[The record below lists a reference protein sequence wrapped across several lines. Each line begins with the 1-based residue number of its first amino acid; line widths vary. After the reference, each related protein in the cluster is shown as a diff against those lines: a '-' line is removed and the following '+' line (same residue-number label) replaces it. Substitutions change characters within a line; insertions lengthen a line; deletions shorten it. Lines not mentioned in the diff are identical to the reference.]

1 MKIALII
8 PQNAVEGKPSFYDY
22 RFYKSFLFSDRY
34 FSYLLA
40 APVLASLT
48 PPEHE
53 VRIFDENIEEIDFEW
68 EADLVGISV
77 RTMFAKRAYAIART
91 YRERGVKTVLG
102 GIHPSMCTDEALE
115 HCDAVVKGE
124 AEHTWPTLLEDF
136 QNGTMQRVYNSK
148 GFADLRSYP
157 GPDRSKL
164 SRNRYF
170 VDIVQTTKGCPF
182 DCEFCSVSAFDGQMV
197 RSKAVNQVLNEIL
210 TILETKNQFKKKSI
224 FFADDNIIANKKYA
238 RELFTALKP
247 HNLNWSCQGSINVSQ
262 DDEMLTL
269 MKEAG
274 CGAIFVGLESVSEK
288 NLAAM
293 GKKVNLRHDYFKAIE
308 KIQDHGILVLGSF
321 ILGYDFDTPE
331 SFDELIGF
339 IEEANLL
346 MPLINILTPF
356 PGTKLY
362 RRLEEEGRILHR
374 NWNDYDSQT
383 VVFRPAGMTPE
394 ELFDGFR
401 KVVREVY
408 SFESIYRKLDRFW
421 QIDFWRHSNETDPIK
436 FRYRLLFAARLA
448 SLLLSPENGR
458 SEFIMRLLPR
468 VFEKKVRISTI
479 VTLMAHNNF
488 AYSI

>member
-1 MKIALII
+1 
-8 PQNAVEGKPSFYDY
+8 
-22 RFYKSFLFSDRY
+22 
-34 FSYLLA
+34 
-40 APVLASLT
+40 
-48 PPEHE
+48 
-53 VRIFDENIEEIDFEW
+53 
-68 EADLVGISV
+68 
-77 RTMFAKRAYAIART
+77 
-91 YRERGVKTVLG
+91 
-102 GIHPSMCTDEALE
+102 
-115 HCDAVVKGE
+115 
-124 AEHTWPTLLEDF
+124 
-136 QNGTMQRVYNSK
+136 
-148 GFADLRSYP
+148 
-157 GPDRSKL
+157 
-164 SRNRYF
+164 
-170 VDIVQTTKGCPF
+170 
-182 DCEFCSVSAFDGQMV
+182 
-197 RSKAVNQVLNEIL
+197 
-210 TILETKNQFKKKSI
+210 
-224 FFADDNIIANKKYA
+224 
-238 RELFTALKP
+238 
-247 HNLNWSCQGSINVSQ
+247 
-262 DDEMLTL
+262 

-293 GKKVNLRHDYFKAIE
+293 GKKVNFRHDYFKAIE

-374 NWNDYDSQT
+374 NWNDYDGQT

-408 SFESIYRKLDRFW
+408 SFETIYRKLDRCW
-421 QIDFWRHSNETDPIK
+421 QLDFWSHSNEIDPIK